1 MIDNTKNSCCVDFIS
16 ARHVNCDSIVKFG
29 ESCRCD
35 RLENNTPV
43 MYVFG
48 EIFEP
53 SVSSIIDKVALLGK
67 EGYVRRMP

>member
-1 MIDNTKNSCCVDFIS
+1 MIDNTKNACCVDFIS

-48 EIFEP
+48 E
-53 SVSSIIDKVALLGK
+53 SSDDVANQVCEKAAGLGS
-67 EGYVRRMP
+67 EGYVS